1 MATLRDIKRRIISV
15 RNTRQITSAMKMV
28 ATAKLNRAQHRA
40 RSAQPFA
47 EKLRQMVIDLSS
59 GLTGDDHPLFQTHT
73 GGKSVVIVFTSD
85 RGLCGAFNTNLN
97 RKVLEHLNKNKEAL
111 PDVELVTVGRVGND
125 FFKKRGFKIRQ
136 SILYQKE
143 SERADS
149 VRTLGQK
156 LSEAFITGEV
166 GRVLV
171 AYNHFNNPINQEPK
185 ILPLLPI
192 APPQSGQNESKAAG
206 PKDMIFEPSRKE
218 ILDVLLPRY
227 IQNQCFQ
234 AHLNTEAGEHGARM
248 VAMDGATRNAGQMID
263 RLTLQYNR
271 VRQAAITK
279 ELIEIVNGAQ
289 AL

>member
-28 ATAKLNRAQHRA
+28 ATAKLNRAQHQA
-40 RSAQPFA
+40 RSAHPFA

-59 GLTGDDHPLFQTHT
+59 GLTGEDHPLFQMHA

-97 RKVLEHLNKNKEAL
+97 RKVQDYLRKNKEAL
-111 PDVELVTVGRVGND
+111 TDLELVTVGRVGND
-125 FFKKRGFKIRQ
+125 YFKKRGFKIRQ
-136 SILYQKE
+136 SVLYQKE
-143 SERADS
+143 SERAES
-149 VRTLGQK
+149 VRKIGQE
-156 LSEAFITGEV
+156 LSATFIAGEV
-166 GRVLV
+166 GRVFL

-192 APPQSGQNESKAAG
+192 APPQDEKAGGEDAVA
-206 PKDMIFEPSRKE
+206 KDMIFEPSRQE
-218 ILDVLLPRY
+218 ILDDLLPRY

-234 AHLNTEAGEHGARM
+234 AHLNTEAGEHGSRM
-248 VAMDGATRNAGQMID
+248 VAMDGATRNAGQMINK
-263 RLTLQYNR
+263 LTLQYNR